1 MKGGEGQS
9 DGSEY
14 GGVGGGTQGASCGH
28 ACARRECGELG
39 HGQAGHAADAGCLA
53 AHVAGGAPGSCAQ
66 APRADGNDGLL
77 QVAMRRVARNSR
89 LLFPCVDR
97 PATLTLFDRHLVS
110 HSAMHT
116 PGVTTPILES
126 FSNGEL
132 PTSFRS
138 SDGRIAGGRPPPPSH
153 PPPACPPHSSHRGGF
168 QGGMMGSQPPGFRQ
182 DGRGGFMPGNSRGG
196 YHGAARFDPYGES
209 LSPLSLSQT
218 RAGVNCRCR
227 CACASPR
234 TVTTLPSPAMLPRRR
249 QHLPVLP
256 LWCAPDSRD
265 MTAVA
270 HAHATAGRGRGSS

>member
-1 MKGGEGQS
+1 
-9 DGSEY
+9 
-14 GGVGGGTQGASCGH
+14 
-28 ACARRECGELG
+28 
-39 HGQAGHAADAGCLA
+39 
-53 AHVAGGAPGSCAQ
+53 
-66 APRADGNDGLL
+66 
-77 QVAMRRVARNSR
+77 
-89 LLFPCVDR
+89 
-97 PATLTLFDRHLVS
+97 
-110 HSAMHT
+110 MHT

-138 SDGRIAGGRPPPPSH
+138 SDGRIAGGRPPPPAH

-168 QGGMMGSQPPGFRQ
+168 QGGMMGGQPPGFRQ

-209 LSPLSLSQT
+209 LSLRSLSQT
-218 RAGVNCRCR
+218 RVGVNCRCR

-234 TVTTLPSPAMLPRRR
+234 PVTTLSSPAMLSRRR
-249 QHLPVLP
+249 QHLPALP

-270 HAHATAGRGRGSS
+270 HAHATAGRGRGGAVHNRGGWGGGGRGGNQIGHSAAGHRGGRGGHGGSDGGRGGPLYKPSFVEDPWAALEAKG